1 MKFSILRLLALAFV
15 ASAFLAASQ
24 CVLAQCSNATLRGH
38 YAFTITG
45 QILAPPPAAGLITG
59 VAMTEF
65 DGKGNFTQVDHAVHN
80 GVPPQEDWRPGSG
93 PYHVNPDCTGTMTI
107 TQHPTIPADASR
119 EIGIGTVIGVMTLIV
134 VSSRAPRST
143 SAWCSIM
150 AHSYGAAGHLKNGP
164 STLTMASP
172 RSKLGMTSRSRSA
185 PSTV

>member
-107 TQHPTIPADASR
+107 TQHPTIPADASP
-119 EIGIGTVIGVMTLIV
+119 EIELYIVVGDNGNEIRTV
-134 VSSRAPRST
+134 VSSSPTVPPFAAAIT
-143 SAWCSIM
+143 SIGTKVYAFTW
-150 AHSYGAAGHLKNGP
+150 
-164 STLTMASP
+164 
-172 RSKLGMTSRSRSA
+172 
-185 PSTV
+185 

>member
-80 GVPPQEDWRPGSG
+80 GVPPQEDWRPGSS

-107 TQHPTIPADASR
+107 TQHPTIPADASP
-119 EIGIGTVIGVMTLIV
+119 EIELYIVVGDNGNEIRTV
-134 VSSRAPRST
+134 VSSSPTVPPFAAAIT
-143 SAWCSIM
+143 SIGTKVYAFTW
-150 AHSYGAAGHLKNGP
+150 
-164 STLTMASP
+164 
-172 RSKLGMTSRSRSA
+172 
-185 PSTV
+185 